1 MGLFAHWICAKDGG
15 DALRDAGFGEIVEAE
30 TPGWVIGQ
38 PESGAQLPE
47 WEELDETVARVAA
60 AAGGSA
66 LGSWIYDSDVGY
78 LVAADGDGTLC
89 RLVVNPEAADAYD
102 FPFPEGWP
110 DGAIA
115 SFAEWSEGAPNS
127 LDARAIAEV
136 VGRDWSVAEEG
147 VQDLPLACLSN
158 FASEQDAQE
167 VATRWHAPGE
177 WREVPEDV
185 PGNLLE
191 TVWWVLAQ

>member
-66 LGSWIYDSDVGY
+66 LGSWIYDNDVGY
-78 LVAADGDGTLC
+78 LVAADGYGTLS
-89 RLVVNPEAADAYD
+89 RLVVNPRLPTRTTFLSRRVGPMVRSQPSPNGRRGRPTPWTRGRSQRWSAAIDLRRRRRAGLA
-102 FPFPEGWP
+102 PRLPE
-110 DGAIA
+110 
-115 SFAEWSEGAPNS
+115 
-127 LDARAIAEV
+127 
-136 VGRDWSVAEEG
+136 
-147 VQDLPLACLSN
+147 
-158 FASEQDAQE
+158 
-167 VATRWHAPGE
+167 
-177 WREVPEDV
+177 
-185 PGNLLE
+185 
-191 TVWWVLAQ
+191 